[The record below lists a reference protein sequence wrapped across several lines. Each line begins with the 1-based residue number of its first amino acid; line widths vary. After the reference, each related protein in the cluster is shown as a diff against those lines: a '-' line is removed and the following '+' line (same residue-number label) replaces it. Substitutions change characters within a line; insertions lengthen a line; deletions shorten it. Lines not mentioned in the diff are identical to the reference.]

1 MKISTNFGGNFRPLK
16 SGLFLRCI
24 VSDIVEIKFTQWQ
37 MVKKI
42 KKPPQPLLK
51 HKIFTESKRKEDA
64 AKKQKIIRNFA
75 CAPFVFGRKPPA

>member
-1 MKISTNFGGNFRPLK
+1 MA
-16 SGLFLRCI
+16 
-24 VSDIVEIKFTQWQ
+24 EIKFTQWQ

-42 KKPPQPLLK
+42 NPPQPLLK
-51 HKIFTESKRKEDA
+51 HKIFTEPKRKKDA

>member
-1 MKISTNFGGNFRPLK
+1 M
-16 SGLFLRCI
+16 
-24 VSDIVEIKFTQWQ
+24 VEIKFTQWQ

-42 KKPPQPLLK
+42 KKPPQPLFK

-75 CAPFVFGRKPPA
+75 CAPFAF

>member
-1 MKISTNFGGNFRPLK
+1 M
-16 SGLFLRCI
+16 
-24 VSDIVEIKFTQWQ
+24 DIVEIKSRQWQ

-51 HKIFTESKRKEDA
+51 HKIFTESKQKEDA

-75 CAPFVFGRKPPA
+75 CAPFAF

>member
-1 MKISTNFGGNFRPLK
+1 MA
-16 SGLFLRCI
+16 
-24 VSDIVEIKFTQWQ
+24 EIKFTQWP

-51 HKIFTESKRKEDA
+51 HKIFTESKRKKDA

-75 CAPFVFGRKPPA
+75 CAPFAF